1 VVGIRRSA
9 SLACGLRVLCGGS
22 VHAADGAGRG
32 VTGDRVN
39 VRARPPS
46 GAPVLL
52 QVDRTDPALEV
63 ARQGDWVQVRLPE
76 HDAEGWIHGSLL
88 AAAGGGQAQA
98 AATAT
103 ATPPPVSEPAGKAP
117 VSEPQPPASEPP
129 PPADSVADAGGAATQ
144 SADPRLAAVGS
155 PTDQALERFRATIGN
170 LNTRAL
176 AVAGVELFSDV
187 RMAGDGVTQVVATA
201 AWRMVPEAG
210 RQSYMNTMLE
220 RWRTTVGSPLAR
232 LQVVDESGQ
241 VMSERAGP

>member
-1 VVGIRRSA
+1 MRFA
-9 SLACGLRVLCGGS
+9 SLASGLLVLCGGI
-22 VHAADGAGRG
+22 VHAAEGDGLV
-32 VTGDRVN
+32 VTGDSVN
-39 VRARPPS
+39 VRARPQS

-52 QVDRTDPALEV
+52 QVDRTEPALEV
-63 ARQGDWVQVRLPE
+63 AREGDWVQVRLPE

-88 AAAGGGQAQA
+88 AAAGGQAQA

-103 ATPPPVSEPAGKAP
+103 ATPPPASEPAGK
-117 VSEPQPPASEPP
+117 PPASEPP
-129 PPADSVADAGGAATQ
+129 PPAEGVADTAGAATRG
-144 SADPRLAAVGS
+144 ADPRLAAVGS
-155 PTDQALERFRATIGN
+155 PTDQALERFRATIEN